1 MSNEESSPLFLAS
14 DFCRPR
20 RRRRPR
26 PSEDNRHTNTNNG
39 HQVVVPVS
47 VSILDQ
53 SLCPVAVEQHNG
65 PKENCDQREEED
77 ECVTIYSSSVS
88 LFRALQ
94 LWDTSV
100 CFLVGRTTPAL
111 SSSSRTTMAVLL
123 RYDPRGTNDEQDE
136 YAYEDIDRPTI
147 YVPPSVAASVGLH
160 SFASHQ
166 HGTYHAYLT
175 TTTTITNNIQPPV
188 AYKASVR
195 PIGIPPTDYLPPLS
209 KAHRI
214 RMENHHHTNSSNHA
228 NNETADQNKDDAAIR
243 CYFSKI
249 GDSNNQT
256 IPQQQRRLLTVGSI
270 FGVVVSSDHDNPE
283 HMRFYRV
290 EQLLV
295 HTEEKDKDKSF
306 NQLVSHGWV
315 SPNETEVTLL
325 PSSPHMSTTTCP
337 RLPNVS
343 MAYSFY
349 KSIGTAA
356 STTTTTGVDNNMQ
369 TTPVAPLA
377 SRHHHPSMEAMVN
390 ALLIPVSEESSSWM
404 PPILHVIGK
413 EENHVYGCIAAAA
426 NIGGGGSNNNN
437 NTSHNSVTGSL
448 ADRLNG
454 LRQSLNRARRAAPC
468 VLHISQ
474 LQDEFDRVEDLD
486 IRHDQES
493 RFLSCIFESSSSSS
507 SSPTT
512 NPAQSTETNHDLLWR
527 NDHHDSLEQTD
538 SIANEVMCS
547 APSVIVVVSTS
558 KQLPAGPLLSSLLQA
573 PVHITVPDEAYAK
586 QLWQDDAFFLQD
598 DASFEE
604 VKELV
609 LGLNAREIQFLRR
622 RFVEEMQTHGLK
634 NQKEHALMESLLK
647 ELENSPLGRVGA
659 SKLSSSLIP
668 NVRWEDVGGL
678 SHVREEV
685 MDAIELPLAHPDM
698 FAGSQRSGILLFGPP
713 GTGKT
718 LMGKAVATECGLP
731 FLSVKGPELLGS
743 YVGESEAN
751 VRAAFLNA
759 REAAASTAAGAAILF
774 FDELDSLAPRRGG
787 VGDGGGVM
795 DRVVSTLLSELDQ
808 NDHAD
813 GNVFVIGAT
822 NRPDLLD
829 PSLLRPGRFDRLVYL
844 GLPTQRDDRIKIL
857 AAQTRKFKFQ
867 DNQSA
872 SNVVAQ
878 VIDGIHPSLTG
889 ADFSAIASGALMK
902 SLQRLCHQAETEAK
916 RLNNQRNIETNGT
929 PPTTAQDVLSGWDED
944 MLEPVVLAQDL
955 LDAAQDV
962 VPSVTEQD
970 LVAYESLRSQFSVQK
985 SS

>member
-1 MSNEESSPLFLAS
+1 MHIRGLAAFS
-14 DFCRPR
+14 YQC
-20 RRRRPR
+20 
-26 PSEDNRHTNTNNG
+26 
-39 HQVVVPVS
+39 
-47 VSILDQ
+47 
-53 SLCPVAVEQHNG
+53 SLE
-65 PKENCDQREEED
+65 
-77 ECVTIYSSSVS
+77 
-88 LFRALQ
+88 
-94 LWDTSV
+94 
-100 CFLVGRTTPAL
+100 
-111 SSSSRTTMAVLL
+111 
-123 RYDPRGTNDEQDE
+123 
-136 YAYEDIDRPTI
+136 
-147 YVPPSVAASVGLH
+147 
-160 SFASHQ
+160 
-166 HGTYHAYLT
+166 
-175 TTTTITNNIQPPV
+175 
-188 AYKASVR
+188 
-195 PIGIPPTDYLPPLS
+195 
-209 KAHRI
+209 
-214 RMENHHHTNSSNHA
+214 
-228 NNETADQNKDDAAIR
+228 
-243 CYFSKI
+243 
-249 GDSNNQT
+249 
-256 IPQQQRRLLTVGSI
+256 
-270 FGVVVSSDHDNPE
+270 
-283 HMRFYRV
+283 
-290 EQLLV
+290 
-295 HTEEKDKDKSF
+295 
-306 NQLVSHGWV
+306 
-315 SPNETEVTLL
+315 
-325 PSSPHMSTTTCP
+325 
-337 RLPNVS
+337 
-343 MAYSFY
+343 
-349 KSIGTAA
+349 
-356 STTTTTGVDNNMQ
+356 
-369 TTPVAPLA
+369 
-377 SRHHHPSMEAMVN
+377 
-390 ALLIPVSEESSSWM
+390 
-404 PPILHVIGK
+404 
-413 EENHVYGCIAAAA
+413 
-426 NIGGGGSNNNN
+426 GGGSNNNN
-437 NTSHNSVTGSL
+437 TSTNSVTGSL
-448 ADRLNG
+448 VDRLNG
-454 LRQSLNRARRAAPC
+454 LRQSLNRARLAAPC

-507 SSPTT
+507 SLSNTT
-512 NPAQSTETNHDLLWR
+512 TQSIDTNHDLLWR
-527 NDHHDSLEQTD
+527 NEHQYLLEQTD

-558 KQLPAGPLLSSLLQA
+558 KQLPAGPLLSSLVQA

-586 QLWQDDAFFLQD
+586 QLWQDDA
-598 DASFEE
+598 SFEE
-604 VKELV
+604 VKEFV

-622 RFVEEMQTHGLK
+622 RFVEEMQTHGWK
-634 NQKEHALMESLLK
+634 HQKEDELMEYVLK

-685 MDAIELPLAHPDM
+685 MDAIELPLAHPEM

-844 GLPTQRDDRIKIL
+844 GLPTERDDRIKIL

-867 DNQSA
+867 DNQSP
-872 SNVVAQ
+872 STVVAQ
-878 VIDGIHPSLTG
+878 VIDDIHPSLTG

-916 RLNNQRNIETNGT
+916 RLNNQRHNETKGT
-929 PPTTAQDVLSGWDED
+929 PTTITTAQDVLSGWDED

-970 LVAYESLRSQFSVQK
+970 LVAYQSLRSQFSVQK